1 MKQESTVNVLKAVK
15 SGRLFAAALAFVV
28 GSAGATMLPQDKNED
43 IAKRI
48 APIGQVRTG
57 SADAAPGGDSGST
70 AARSGEAVYNQF
82 CAACHTGGVL
92 GAPKLNNEADWEPR
106 LAQGMDTV
114 LKHAIEGY
122 NAMPPKGT
130 CGDCSD
136 DEIQAAIDYMIAD
149 I

>member
-1 MKQESTVNVLKAVK
+1 MNVFKVVK
-15 SGRLFAAALAFVV
+15 SGRFLAAAMAFVV
-28 GSAGATMLPQDKNED
+28 GSAGATMLPQDSNED

-57 SADAAPGGDSGST
+57 DAAATADSGAS
-70 AARSGEAVYNQF
+70 AGGARSGDQIYNTY

-92 GAPKLNNEADWEPR
+92 GAPKINNAADWEPR

-136 DEIQAAIDYMIAD
+136 DEIQAAIDYMTAD

>member
-1 MKQESTVNVLKAVK
+1 MNVLKALT
-15 SGRLFAAALAFVV
+15 SGRLIAVALAFVV

-48 APIGQVRTG
+48 APIGQVHTG
-57 SADAAPGGDSGST
+57 NATAAAGDSGSS

-92 GAPKLNNEADWEPR
+92 GAPKLNNAADWEPR
-106 LAQGMDTV
+106 LAQGMETV
-114 LKHAIEGY
+114 LKHAVNGY

-130 CGDCSD
+130 CGDCSEA
-136 DEIQAAIDYMIAD
+136 EIQSAIDYMIAD

>member
-1 MKQESTVNVLKAVK
+1 MNVLKVVK

-28 GSAGATMLPQDKNED
+28 GSAGATMLPQDSSED

-57 SADAAPGGDSGST
+57 SADAANGGDSAS
-70 AARSGEAVYNQF
+70 AEARSGEAVYNQF

-92 GAPKLNNEADWEPR
+92 GSPKINNAEDWEPR

-136 DEIQAAIDYMIAD
+136 EEIQAAIDYMIAD